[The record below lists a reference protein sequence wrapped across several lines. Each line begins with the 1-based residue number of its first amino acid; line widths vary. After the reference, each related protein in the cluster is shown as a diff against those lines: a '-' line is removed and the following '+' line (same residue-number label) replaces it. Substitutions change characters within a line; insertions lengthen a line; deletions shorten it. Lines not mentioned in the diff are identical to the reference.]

1 MNQDN
6 SFEEFCYK
14 GLRKNVADAGRS
26 IVKGG
31 LFVCLF
37 KLEKYQ
43 HMYCNG
49 KDPVKCERVMVE
61 DEEKRWSEIQGG

>member
-1 MNQDN
+1 MRSKSTIRLNSKKEQEGVKKKKEIMNQDN

-37 KLEKYQ
+37 
-43 HMYCNG
+43 
-49 KDPVKCERVMVE
+49 V
-61 DEEKRWSEIQGG
+61 